1 MNIHEFN
8 VKPIFKPT
16 KTIKWMVPDNIRQYV
31 KKVNITTWEIF
42 SQEDITLKPKEVKFI
57 MLGIGFIMS
66 EGVVLTSL
74 SDSLTKKRISLQ
86 NGVYLTDTLN
96 MIIVLTNNSIENI
109 RIPKLTTLCFVCY
122 KKLWSILKNDR
133 DERENIPRIINHT
146 RTTNRPKCC

>member
-1 MNIHEFN
+1 MNIHKFN

-16 KTIKWMVPDNIRQYV
+16 KTIKWLIPDNIRQYV

-74 SDSLTKKRISLQ
+74 SDLLTIKRISLQ
-86 NGVYLTDTLN
+86 NGVYLTDTLD
-96 MIIVLTNNSIENI
+96 MIIVLTNNSSENI

-122 KKLWSILKNDR
+122 NKL
-133 DERENIPRIINHT
+133 
-146 RTTNRPKCC
+146 

>member
-1 MNIHEFN
+1 MNIHKFN
-8 VKPIFKPT
+8 VKPIYNPN
-16 KTIKWMVPDNIRQYV
+16 KTIKWMVPNETLQYV
-31 KKVNITTWEIF
+31 KKVNISTWEIF

-96 MIIVLTNNSIENI
+96 MIIVLTNNSTENI

-122 KKLWSILKNDR
+122 NKL
-133 DERENIPRIINHT
+133 
-146 RTTNRPKCC
+146 